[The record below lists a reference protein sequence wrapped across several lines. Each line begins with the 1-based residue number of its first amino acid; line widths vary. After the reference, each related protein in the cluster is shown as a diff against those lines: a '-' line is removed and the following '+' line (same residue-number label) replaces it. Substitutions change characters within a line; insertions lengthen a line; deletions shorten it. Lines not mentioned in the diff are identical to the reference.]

1 MLASN
6 ILGNIVI
13 LSDASITITVS
24 QIIYLAIAA
33 LVGIVA
39 EFIVGWRL
47 PLGIIGAIIAALV
60 GIWLLTNVVQVNI
73 PGDFTIA
80 GQPIPIIR
88 ALLGAIIVVA
98 LWHLL
103 TYSSWRRRGRFYRH
117 RRDYYDR
124 Y

>member
-1 MLASN
+1 MPVSHLLSN
-6 ILGNIVI
+6 IAT
-13 LSDASITITVS
+13 LSDASFTITVS
-24 QIIYLAIAA
+24 QIIYVAIAA
-33 LVGIVA
+33 IVGVLA

-47 PLGIIGAIIAALV
+47 PFGIIGAIIAALV

-88 ALLGAIIVVA
+88 ALLGAMIVVA
-98 LWHLL
+98 LWHLV
-103 TYSSWRRRGRFYRH
+103 TYSSWSRRDRYYRRRDR
-117 RRDYYDR
+117 YDR

>member
-47 PLGIIGAIIAALV
+47 PLGFIGAILAALAGV
-60 GIWLLTNVVQVNI
+60 WLLTNVIQVVI
-73 PGDFTIA
+73 PGDPNFYGVPLIK
-80 GQPIPIIR
+80 
-88 ALLGAIIVVA
+88 ALIGATLLVTV
-98 LWHLL
+98 WHLL
-103 TYSSWRRRGRFYRH
+103 TFGLWH
-117 RRDYYDR
+117 RRPR
-124 Y
+124 YAQRRASS

>member
-1 MLASN
+1 MPVSHLLSN
-6 ILGNIVI
+6 IAT
-13 LSDASITITVS
+13 LSDASFTITVS
-24 QIIYLAIAA
+24 QIIYVAIAA
-33 LVGIVA
+33 LVGIIA

-47 PLGIIGAIIAALV
+47 PFGIIGAIIAALV

-88 ALLGAIIVVA
+88 ALLGAMIVVG

-103 TYSSWRRRGRFYRH
+103 TYSSWSRRDRYYRRRNR
-117 RRDYYDR
+117 YDR